1 MNLKMTRGGVLICF
15 FALMASALTLTAL
28 AFSEP
33 KEVKTINTSYTDAPT
48 YEKIKVAITLRDG
61 LDPDYVPVNYSGEK
75 IDDNNVYIV
84 TTADRYWLT
93 RHLSEDENVEN
104 YKIIQIN

>member
-1 MNLKMTRGGVLICF
+1 MKINIKEIRSINV
-15 FALMASALTLTAL
+15 
-28 AFSEP
+28 

-84 TTADRYWLT
+84 TTADRCKHK
-93 RHLSEDENVEN
+93 RFPRSA
-104 YKIIQIN
+104 